1 MSMIKETGKASLG
14 LAALLFFAGPASA
27 KSDFEYGPVFSTF
40 GKHASVD
47 SVSFPENQTFKIAF
61 DVAKAANP
69 GEVNRKFES
78 LARFINMHVAN
89 GVKQENL
96 SLALVVHGSA
106 TEEMLKTANYKQ
118 RKGQPNGNE
127 TLLTA
132 LLEQGVEV
140 IVCGQSAVAHGVEKS
155 ALIDGV
161 KMDLSAMTAHARLA
175 QEGYSVNPF

>member
-1 MSMIKETGKASLG
+1 MSMEKVMSKVPLVLALSFFMTGQ
-14 LAALLFFAGPASA
+14 ASA
-27 KSDFEYGPVFSTF
+27 KSDFEYGPVFSSF
-40 GKHASVD
+40 GKHAPVEG
-47 SVSFPENQTFKIAF
+47 VSFTENQAFKVAF
-61 DVAKAANP
+61 DVANAAKP

-106 TEEMLKTANYKQ
+106 TEEMLKTERFKQ

-127 TLLTA
+127 ALLTA
-132 LLEQGVEV
+132 LMKQGVEV
-140 IVCGQSAVAHGVEKS
+140 IVCGQSAAAHGVEKD
-155 ALIDGV
+155 ALIEGV

-175 QEGYSVNPF
+175 QQGYSVNPF